1 MDISKK
7 PPRFADIP
15 KPSEQDPRP
24 WRGDEK
30 AFLRSRGGYRRLLSF
45 QKATCVLDLTFAFIS
60 RFIPPHDRLADQ
72 MFHAARSGRQ
82 NIAEGSAT
90 STTSR
95 ESELR
100 LTNVAQAS
108 LQELLLDYED
118 FLRERGLALWP
129 PEDAR
134 AQTVLANCKKHNEAD
149 YYLRL
154 ANDPRRSAEAVA
166 NIAITLIHQTDYLL
180 RRQIARLKQDFLEHG
195 GIREE
200 MARARRAH
208 RGYGAPPQYTP
219 R

>member
-1 MDISKK
+1 
-7 PPRFADIP
+7 
-15 KPSEQDPRP
+15 
-24 WRGDEK
+24 
-30 AFLRSRGGYRRLLSF
+30 
-45 QKATCVLDLTFAFIS
+45 
-60 RFIPPHDRLADQ
+60 